1 MTGGSIFAVLH
12 VMRIVVS
19 SSGGALNQQTRSY
32 AEYRIFS
39 ALSMH
44 DDVLGAHVKLRD
56 SGDEVQCSV
65 HVSLTSRAA
74 IEARASA
81 AYAAAAV
88 DQAAARLAELMGTPR
103 NALST

>member
-1 MTGGSIFAVLH
+1 
-12 VMRIVVS
+12 MRIVVS
-19 SSGGALNQQTRSY
+19 SLGEAINQQIRSY

-44 DDVLGAHVKLRD
+44 DDVTDAQVKLRV
-56 SGDEVQCSV
+56 SADEVQCSV
-65 HVSLTSRAA
+65 NVSLGSRGA

-81 AYAAAAV
+81 SYAAAAV
-88 DQAAARLAELMGTPR
+88 DRVAARLAELIDAPR